1 MAKVLSQRAIAGG
14 YELEVEVTPPPRT
27 ETDIFTDVLNIQ
39 LGNGEQLLLKC
50 YVRYANTA
58 E

>member
-14 YELEVEVTPPPRT
+14 YELEVEIMPPPRA
-27 ETDIFTDVLNIQ
+27 ETDIFTDVLSIQ
-39 LGNGEQLLLKC
+39 LGNGERLALKC
-50 YVRYANTA
+50 YVRYATTA